1 MKLSTTTIALAITLM
16 GASITMSAQSRESI
30 DTPQLMAATSAP
42 AEVAAPGESS
52 SVSALPEA
60 PSAPLRA
67 FASEADQ
74 PAPGGSV
81 APKYAKTIEADQT
94 AQPITG
100 RDKAIIGLRDL
111 YSPMN
116 FAAMIA
122 SAGYEQA
129 LNGSPNYGTDRGA
142 FGERLGAAAI
152 RESTQGFF
160 TDVVFSPML
169 HIDPRY
175 YVEGSR
181 YSFVHRALYAGTRV
195 LVTRNDSGHN
205 TINSSLLLGY
215 AASTALSNA
224 YYPQINR
231 NFRDG
236 ASEYGGSLGGAA
248 IGFLVSEFS
257 DSLLKAVHIKK

>member
-1 MKLSTTTIALAITLM
+1 M
-16 GASITMSAQSRESI
+16 GASITTSAQSKEKI
-30 DTPQLMAATSAP
+30 ETPQLVAMTSAP
-42 AEVAAPGESS
+42 ATLETVPSVESS

-67 FASEADQ
+67 FTVEADQ
-74 PAPGGSV
+74 QAPGSNV

-94 AQPITG
+94 AQPITAH
-100 RDKAIIGLRDL
+100 DKVVIGLRDL

-116 FAAMIA
+116 FAAMFA

-129 LNGSPNYGTDRGA
+129 VNGSPNYGTDRGA
-142 FGERLGAAAI
+142 FGQRLGAAAI
-152 RESTQGFF
+152 RETTQGFL

-175 YVEGSR
+175 YVEGPR
-181 YSFVHRALYAGTRV
+181 YSFVHRVLYSGTRV
-195 LVTRNDSGHN
+195 FISRNDKGHN

-215 AASTALSNA
+215 AASTALNAA
-224 YYPQINR
+224 YYPEINR

-236 ASEYGGSLGGAA
+236 ASQYGGSLGGSAL
-248 IGFLVSEFS
+248 GFVITEFS
-257 DSLLKAVHIKK
+257 DSLLKAVHLRK